1 MCIVAKVIYKSTTN
15 RYFRIFI
22 KNLPA
27 TVYYGSPYL
36 IFDLTSLGIQF
47 NNNLLPPANLWAGG
61 SYNFYVYLANNTKVD
76 ITSQVVFLTLNSSV
90 FAVGSSF
97 TVFYQQPIIG
107 FCAEFNE
114 TGISSYIASG
124 PIANTAYTQILNNIY
139 NEAAFLQSPEKT
151 ISAITGVSS
160 MEISPKLQIVQ

>member
-22 KNLPA
+22 KNLPP
-27 TVYYGSPYL
+27 TVYYATAYM

-47 NNNLLPPANLWAGG
+47 IGVPLPFTWASGT
-61 SYNFYVYLANNTKVD
+61 YNFYVYLANNTKVD
-76 ITSQVVFLTLNSSV
+76 ITSQVIFETVDPSALG
-90 FAVGSSF
+90 VGTGF

-107 FCAEFNE
+107 FCLEFNE

-139 NEAAFLQSPEKT
+139 NEATFIKSPERT
-151 ISAITGVSS
+151 ISAITAVSS